1 MYEYGL
7 CFMYTIFGQ
16 LLFFDEQ
23 RKDLDTNY
31 TVNSYR
37 MYFKMF
43 IRPYYCQTILYN
55 ILLNTIQVL
64 Q

>member
-1 MYEYGL
+1 MYVRVWVMFYV
-7 CFMYTIFGQ
+7 YYIWTVA
-16 LLFFDEQ
+16 FFDEQ
-23 RKDLDTNY
+23 RKDLDTN

-55 ILLNTIQVL
+55 ILLYTIQVL